1 MMNIWGIKGDTTFIT
16 KINKRNR
23 EKDNSYGE
31 VWNFSVWEL
40 EREVSLVMRNLKNG
54 RKGEMGEVRCGNRNQ
69 RRRSLA
75 RIRGGI

>member
-1 MMNIWGIKGDTTFIT
+1 
-16 KINKRNR
+16 
-23 EKDNSYGE
+23 
-31 VWNFSVWEL
+31 
-40 EREVSLVMRNLKNG
+40 MRNLKNG